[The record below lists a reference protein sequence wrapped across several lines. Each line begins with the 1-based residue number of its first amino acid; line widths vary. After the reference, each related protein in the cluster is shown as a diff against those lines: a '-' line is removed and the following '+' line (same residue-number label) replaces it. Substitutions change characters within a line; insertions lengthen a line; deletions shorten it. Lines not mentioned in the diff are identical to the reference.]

1 MVQPQAPG
9 LKLIFLFKH
18 NFMLKV
24 LLIDDEERATDALR
38 LMIEKAIP
46 AINQVMVC
54 NDPRKAAD
62 MIIAFQPALVF
73 LDIQMPHLN
82 GFELMEKIPNK
93 NFKIIFTTAY
103 NEYAIQAIR
112 FSAFD
117 YLLKPVDVEELQG
130 TVQRFIES
138 NEDYRQQYD
147 LLKNILHNIQAPNS
161 GEFRLALPTK
171 EGVHFLQPADII
183 RCESI
188 GNYTKFF
195 MQNGRNYLISK
206 TLGEYDA
213 LLSPHHFIRT
223 HKSHL
228 VNKKFISFIDHDGFA
243 VLKDNTKVDV
253 SRRRKEEVMQALK

>member
-1 MVQPQAPG
+1 
-9 LKLIFLFKH
+9 
-18 NFMLKV
+18 MLKV

-38 LMIEKAIP
+38 LMIEKTVP
-46 AINQVMVC
+46 AIQQVMVC

-62 MIIAFQPALVF
+62 IITAFQPALVF

-117 YLLKPVDVEELQG
+117 YLLKPIDVEELQG
-130 TVQRFIES
+130 CVQRFLES
-138 NEDYRQQYD
+138 NEDYQQQYA
-147 LLKNILHNIQAPNS
+147 LLKNIIHNIQAPSPN
-161 GEFRLALPTK
+161 EFRLALPTK
-171 EGVHFLQPADII
+171 EGVHFLTPAEII
-183 RCESI
+183 RCESL

-195 MQNGRNYLISK
+195 MENGRTYLISK
-206 TLGEYDA
+206 TLGEYDV
-213 LLSPHHFIRT
+213 LLTPHQFIRT

-228 VNKKFISFIDHDGFA
+228 VNKKFIAFIDHDGFA
-243 VLKDNTKVDV
+243 VLKDSSKVEV
-253 SRRRKEEVMQALK
+253 SRRRKDEVMQSLK